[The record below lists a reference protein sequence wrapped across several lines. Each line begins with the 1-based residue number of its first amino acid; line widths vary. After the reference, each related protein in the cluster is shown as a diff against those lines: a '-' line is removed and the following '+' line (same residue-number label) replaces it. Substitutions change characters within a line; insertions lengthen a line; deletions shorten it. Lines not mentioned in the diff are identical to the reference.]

1 LNAHSTTQRRLYAGT
16 IGLRFNSGDEL
27 HFVNLR
33 CMQVFDD
40 HFELHVGGGVV
51 AGSSREEEWQETEMK
66 ADVLRRFLQ

>member
-1 LNAHSTTQRRLYAGT
+1 
-16 IGLRFNSGDEL
+16 LRFNSGDEL
-27 HFVNLR
+27 QFVNLR

-51 AGSSREEEWQETEMK
+51 VGSSPEEEWQETEMK